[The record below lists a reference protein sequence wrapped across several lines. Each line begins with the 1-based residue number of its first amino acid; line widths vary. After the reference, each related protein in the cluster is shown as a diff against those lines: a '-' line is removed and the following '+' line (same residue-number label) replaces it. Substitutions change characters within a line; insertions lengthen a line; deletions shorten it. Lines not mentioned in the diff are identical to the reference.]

1 VTWPGVGTSGLPPLP
16 EVSEVKRLHLGP
28 GDRLVVT
35 CPAPLSAYELDRLR
49 ARLREVF
56 GPDLPV
62 MVLDGGKDVTVVAA
76 EEEAGG

>member
-1 VTWPGVGTSGLPPLP
+1 MTWPGVGTSGLPPLP

-35 CPAPLSAYELDRLR
+35 CPAELSMYELGRLR

-56 GPDLPV
+56 GHDVPV
-62 MVLDGGKDVTVVAA
+62 MVLDGGKDVRVVAA
-76 EEEAGG
+76 EEVPGG